1 MRVLVLTA
9 GTALSSTRVT
19 EVGESLR
26 AAGGDDLEIDLFTWR
41 AMESTQGLRSA
52 TILGPV
58 TRYVPPPPKPED
70 AVRVAASRP
79 AARAST
85 TDAMAPPEDSSETGA
100 EGRDTADTTDGTDA
114 TDTDESATSDA
125 TPLTLRRMAGTVR
138 WGTKRKII
146 KARRSKPYQ
155 AVRRAVRGGIARQ
168 FATKARRD
176 PAVLACAENAQ
187 LVLALDSGA
196 ISAAWWIA
204 RRVPAPPVV
213 SGLAA
218 AERELRAIRR
228 PERQSLA
235 H

>member
-85 TDAMAPPEDSSETGA
+85 TDAMAPPEDSSETSA
-100 EGRDTADTTDGTDA
+100 AGRDTADTADGSEG
-114 TDTDESATSDA
+114 DESATSDA

>member
-1 MRVLVLTA
+1 M
-9 GTALSSTRVT
+9 
-19 EVGESLR
+19 
-26 AAGGDDLEIDLFTWR
+26 
-41 AMESTQGLRSA
+41 
-52 TILGPV
+52 
-58 TRYVPPPPKPED
+58 
-70 AVRVAASRP
+70 AASRP

-100 EGRDTADTTDGTDA
+100 EGRDTADTTDA

-176 PAVLACAENAQ
+176 PAVLASLEGTR
-187 LVLALDSGA
+187 LVVRGVVDAMPVPITRGQ
-196 ISAAWWIA
+196 
-204 RRVPAPPVV
+204 RFTFRVEGCEASDAPAPGRTPAPDRT
-213 SGLAA
+213 L
-218 AERELRAIRR
+218 RR
-228 PERQSLA
+228 PRPSRPRPGRA
-235 H
+235 RPRPPRPARGCSPS